1 MDVGANCG
9 IVTHYMRD
17 YAKQI
22 YAIEPSTEHYEA
34 LAKNKEFNKWD
45 NVKTFKMAIGSM
57 DGEMV
62 LNLNTQNRTCH
73 SLVLGSNEGGEVV
86 KTQTFATFMK
96 ENKIKEVDFVKMD
109 VEGAEESILK
119 SEGFTSVCHLIKAIE
134 IEFHFPS
141 YPELIEHMIKLG
153 YSARRYESSAIV
165 ILFTR

>member
-86 KTQTFATFMK
+86 KPK
-96 ENKIKEVDFVKMD
+96 H
-109 VEGAEESILK
+109 SL
-119 SEGFTSVCHLIKAIE
+119 L
-134 IEFHFPS
+134 
-141 YPELIEHMIKLG
+141 L
-153 YSARRYESSAIV
+153 
-165 ILFTR
+165 